1 MVSDFMLRQRKLL
14 EETKKNKGVPP
25 IKSIYTPDNYK
36 PIARTAFNQL
46 KRFNQNAKPAKT
58 DPNPDQ
64 PPRMAY
70 PPRMSDP
77 SQFMLNQRKLLKDLK
92 ENKATTPDRAP
103 YSLRPGLSRFSDEGV
118 DIKMDPDSDFA
129 KSIAPQDIPIS
140 QSNQV
145 TPDKTISALNNPANK
160 PEIDPAARHMANMRN
175 DKLGQGDPNYHRV
188 GNMDVTFDDDVSP
201 EARKRFLAPT
211 GRGATFEERGFF
223 GNSGRVPVGWRGMP
237 PKQMRNAGNALPS
250 KEGLNRHQYQQV
262 LENQGKLDVQNARNL
277 SSLASDE
284 TAITTQGMRTQGLRD
299 IAKANQGSLQN
310 RAQIKNAQDM
320 KNRESK
326 NLKTQYDIIGTRL
339 KEDLTLS
346 ADERLKLQKQ
356 QDGIGKLLNSS
367 LQTSGQIAQRKAFE
381 AQAAKY

>member
-14 EETKKNKGVPP
+14 EETKKNGGVPP

-36 PIARTAFNQL
+36 PLVTLPNLNNAPTGGQTTAVNPMSNFDKNANKIELDKTSPITSFIKNTKEIA
-46 KRFNQNAKPAKT
+46 
-58 DPNPDQ
+58 
-64 PPRMAY
+64 AY
-70 PPRMSDP
+70 RANLSDP
-77 SQFMLNQRKLLKDLK
+77 K
-92 ENKATTPDRAP
+92 EAFSATLPEDTTPEDTT
-103 YSLRPGLSRFSDEGV
+103 S
-118 DIKMDPDSDFA
+118 
-129 KSIAPQDIPIS
+129 
-140 QSNQV
+140 
-145 TPDKTISALNNPANK
+145 TLNTNLK
-160 PEIDPAARHMANMRN
+160 GIRPEIDPAARHMANMRN

-237 PKQMRNAGNALPS
+237 PEQMRNAGNALPS

-367 LQTSGQIAQRKAFE
+367 LQTSGQIAQKKAFE